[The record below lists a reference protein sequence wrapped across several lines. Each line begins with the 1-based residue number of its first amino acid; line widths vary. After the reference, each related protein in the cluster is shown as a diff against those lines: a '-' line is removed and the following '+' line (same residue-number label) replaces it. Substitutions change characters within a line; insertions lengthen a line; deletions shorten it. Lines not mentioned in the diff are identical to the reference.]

1 MPIIQKPEQTTLGH
15 VFNLKE
21 LSKKIYTEE
30 EIKSFRLDESINN
43 HPLARKPTAI
53 RSKLAYKEILRNL
66 RPDKKYILPG
76 QVVLFNY
83 SQPKFKEELEYY
95 DNYPFCI
102 SFGIIRTNEGV
113 IRECMLNLH
122 YYPPF
127 TRAKIMELVFTHF
140 RPYFEKYFNE
150 ASSKPN
156 TIMSYSMLKH
166 LLKTNQKIAFGTK
179 MYIPVLRGI
188 TYNIPARLLPTAFYT
203 EGKFSKATLQQIWHF
218 WRQF

>member
-1 MPIIQKPEQTTLGH
+1 MPFIQKPEQTTLGH

-21 LSKKIYTEE
+21 LSKKIYSED
-30 EIKSFRLDESINN
+30 EIKSFRLDEAINN

-66 RPDKKYILPG
+66 KPTKKYILPG
-76 QVVLFNY
+76 QIVLFNY

-95 DNYPFCI
+95 DNYPLCI
-102 SFGIIRTNEGV
+102 SFGIFRTNDGN

-127 TRAKIMELVFTHF
+127 TRANILETVFTHF
-140 RPYFEKYFNE
+140 RPYFDKYFNE
-150 ASSKPN
+150 ASQKPN
-156 TIMSYSMLKH
+156 TIMSYDMLKH

-188 TYNIPARLLPTAFYT
+188 TYQIPSRLFSTAFYT

>member
-1 MPIIQKPEQTTLGH
+1 MM
-15 VFNLKE
+15 
-21 LSKKIYTEE
+21 
-30 EIKSFRLDESINN
+30 ESINE
-43 HPLARKPTAI
+43 HPLAKRPTSI

-66 RPDKKYILPG
+66 KPDKRYILPG
-76 QVVLFNY
+76 QIVLFNY

-102 SFGIIRTNEGV
+102 SFGIMRTEDGN

-127 TRAKIMELVFTHF
+127 TRARILQQVFTHF

-150 ASSKPN
+150 ASTKPN
-156 TIMSYSMLKH
+156 TVMSYKMLKH
-166 LLKTNQKIAFGTK
+166 LLKTNQKLAFGTK
-179 MYIPVLRGI
+179 MYIPVLRGA
-188 TYNIPARLLPTAFYT
+188 TFNIPARLLPTAFYT
-203 EGKFSKATLQQIWHF
+203 EGKFSKATLQQIFHF